1 MKAVVFDKIGHP
13 LDVLYLADV
22 PVPEIKDDEV
32 LVKMIAASISP
43 GDFLFI
49 GNLYPE
55 PKKPHFPR
63 QIGGN
68 HGVGIVERAGGNPS
82 VKPGD
87 LVVFSYY
94 NSWTEYV
101 AVPAEW
107 LMPLPTGFP
116 LEKGGQFFNL
126 ITAQDLVR
134 DSQVGPG
141 QWLALTAGHSALSMM
156 ALQFAKLRDVNVISV
171 VSRTHERVDLK
182 ALGATEV
189 IDLSVNSKNIG
200 QQIMEITQNKGING
214 LVDNVGGPVTGEL
227 IRSIVLG
234 GRVIINGGMSAEHF
248 ELHNF
253 DVLLKGLEIKGHVYR
268 YFFTPPPE
276 GDKEFIR
283 EIAAGS
289 GRPSF
294 EVPIGGLH
302 ALEDFGAAVDATIRN
317 SGRGKH
323 LFRMLM

>member
-32 LVKMIAASISP
+32 LVKMVGASISP

-116 LEKGGQFFNL
+116 LEKGCQFFNL

-134 DSQVGPG
+134 DSQVAPG
-141 QWLALTAGHSALSMM
+141 QWLALTTGHSPPSIIPLPFPTPRSATL
-156 ALQFAKLRDVNVISV
+156 IS
-171 VSRTHERVDLK
+171 
-182 ALGATEV
+182 
-189 IDLSVNSKNIG
+189 
-200 QQIMEITQNKGING
+200 
-214 LVDNVGGPVTGEL
+214 L
-227 IRSIVLG
+227 I
-234 GRVIINGGMSAEHF
+234 
-248 ELHNF
+248 
-253 DVLLKGLEIKGHVYR
+253 
-268 YFFTPPPE
+268 
-276 GDKEFIR
+276 
-283 EIAAGS
+283 
-289 GRPSF
+289 
-294 EVPIGGLH
+294 
-302 ALEDFGAAVDATIRN
+302 
-317 SGRGKH
+317 
-323 LFRMLM
+323 